1 MYFREF
7 YPNPSLSVYI
17 DSYFVVDT
25 ANVFEDVTDL
35 VVPDGTFGM
44 LFIDDQES
52 IRRNLGIEAPP
63 ITLKKT
69 SVFGQKT
76 KPVNYFYSKGN
87 ESSFGI
93 KINPAGL
100 ALFLDQNLKEFKDQ
114 FIEIDLLDNGMLLKM
129 ENKVLEANTIAGKI
143 SVIENF
149 VLERL
154 SIFKYNPDYIL
165 FINMV
170 GYIKEKR
177 GEIRFDFLTRH
188 FNVNYKKVERLFHR
202 FLGITPKTY
211 IRIVR
216 LAATIHYFSKHE
228 PESLTQ
234 TGYEMGFFD
243 QSHFIRE
250 FKAFTSLSPREFFSK
265 KLSNSEEACFKL
277 ISNQW

>member
-1 MYFREF
+1 MYFKEY
-7 YPNPSLSVYI
+7 YPNPGLSNYL

-25 ANVFEDVTDL
+25 ANVYEDVTDL
-35 VVPDGTFGM
+35 IVPDGTFGI
-44 LFIDDQES
+44 LFMDAQKS
-52 IRRNLGIEAPP
+52 IRRNLGIEGPP

-87 ESSFGI
+87 VSSFGI

-100 ALFLDQNLKEFKDQ
+100 AMFLDQSLKEFKDL
-114 FIEIDLLDNGMLLKM
+114 FVEIDLLNNAVLSDLESKI
-129 ENKVLEANTIAGKI
+129 LEANSIEAKI
-143 SVIENF
+143 LIVENF
-149 VLERL
+149 VVERL
-154 SIFKYNPDYIL
+154 SILKYNPDYLL
-165 FINMV
+165 FVNIV
-170 GYIKEKR
+170 GHIKEKK
-177 GEIRFDFLTRH
+177 GEVRFDFLTSH
-188 FNVNYKKVERLFHR
+188 FNVNYKKMERLFHR

-216 LAATIHYFSKHE
+216 LAATIHYLSKHE
-228 PESLTQ
+228 TKNLTQ

-250 FKAFTSLSPREFFSK
+250 FKAFTSLSPREFFTK
-265 KLSNSEEACFKL
+265 KFSNSEETCFKL